1 MNMALSDAHLR
12 YLFAISNAAA
22 ATPDVSSRQIAST
35 LGVTK
40 PSVVHILNILMRDG
54 MVVKRHYGKIYLTD
68 RGAFTVN
75 YYRRLLRGTSC
86 VLFPIMGAI
95 VALAVPGVRLV
106 LTEKWMPAA
115 PLLQILATACVMAP
129 IRMINQNV
137 YHIKGR
143 SDIYLK
149 TEVINKLLITALL
162 AATIPL
168 GIQAICWGF
177 LAVSYVQFF
186 VNAHYNSRL
195 VGYHLRRQLG
205 DIGRPL
211 LVTLVM
217 TAAIFGLTLLI
228 RHDLAAILAGGAVM
242 LATSAWMLNREVR
255 IRTLYAKFFHKA

>member
-1 MNMALSDAHLR
+1 MIYNNIYQLVIGKWFSMAQVGFFSKANSYANLPNDAIGRTINNVALPALAR
-12 YLFAISNAAA
+12 IGDNDAEL
-22 ATPDVSSRQIAST
+22 
-35 LGVTK
+35 LG
-40 PSVVHILNILMRDG
+40 
-54 MVVKRHYGKIYLTD
+54 
-68 RGAFTVN
+68 

-228 RHDLAAILAGGAVM
+228 RHDLAAILAGGVVM